1 MHTPVPDS
9 LSLQRTLLR
18 LTTALGGTWTPALA
32 VIDDATLKSQE
43 TRELADG
50 STLVV
55 RTRLHA
61 GSPGSAPQITMLTM
75 CRNLHVAK
83 PGTSVDYYNCTQL
96 QSAHSVVVDF
106 TDADA
111 VLAAFDECCAVV
123 DAQSHELRIALE
135 LAHV

>member
-1 MHTPVPDS
+1 MHTNSLDP

-18 LTTALGGTWTPALA
+18 LTTALGGAWTPALA

-43 TRELADG
+43 LRELADG

-55 RTRLHA
+55 NTRLHA
-61 GSPGSAPQITMLTM
+61 GSPGSAPGITMLSLL
-75 CRNLHVAK
+75 RNLSVAK
-83 PGTSVDYYNCTQL
+83 PGTRIDDYRCTQL
-96 QSAHSVVVDF
+96 QTAHSVVVDF

-123 DAQSHELRIALE
+123 DAQTHELRIALE

>member
-1 MHTPVPDS
+1 MHTSLLDS

-55 RTRLHA
+55 RMRLHA
-61 GSPGSAPQITMLTM
+61 GATSSFPEITMLTM

-83 PGTSVDYYNCTQL
+83 PGTSVDDYNCTQL

-123 DAQSHELRIALE
+123 DAQTHELRIALE

>member
-1 MHTPVPDS
+1 MHTNSLDP

-18 LTTALGGTWTPALA
+18 LTTALGGAWTPALA

-75 CRNLHVAK
+75 CRNMHVAK
-83 PGTSVDYYNCTQL
+83 PGENVDSYNCTQL

-123 DAQSHELRIALE
+123 DAQTHELRIALE